1 MPEEQI
7 YKELQEIRKS
17 VKKIQRYLFWNSF
30 WNWVK
35 VGIII
40 VIILLGFLYLPRF
53 LDGLRDW
60 LLEVQGNFLIPR

>member
-17 VKKIQRYLFWNSF
+17 VKKIQKYLFWNSF

-35 VGIII
+35 IGIIVLII
-40 VIILLGFLYLPRF
+40 VLGFVYLPQF
-53 LDGLRDW
+53 LQNLRQMLIDI
-60 LLEVQGNFLIPR
+60 IPR

>member
-1 MPEEQI
+1 MPDEQI

-17 VKKIQRYLFWNSF
+17 VKKIQKYLFWNSF

-40 VIILLGFLYLPRF
+40 LIVALGFVYLPQF
-53 LDGLRDW
+53 LQNLRQMLIDI
-60 LLEVQGNFLIPR
+60 IPR